1 MNGFIFWK
9 ETHWKSYSFC
19 VCDGKMIDS
28 SIHYGVKLIYS
39 RNESGTTKYR
49 ENKQEQ
55 NVTHLES
62 IEKARKKIRLRF
74 EHAFLYTHHHHNQRR
89 NHDYDDNEE
98 QENGEEKKDFILK
111 MLNIYT
117 DWMTVYKTMDETTGW
132 NKKFQDNL
140 FSEFKWNRKMT
151 LLHSKC
157 RFVDDQLNTMIGNLS
172 KTFVTIEFIS
182 KTQIQTHMAKLEW
195 SKKKEL

>member
-1 MNGFIFWK
+1 
-9 ETHWKSYSFC
+9 
-19 VCDGKMIDS
+19 MIDS

-62 IEKARKKIRLRF
+62 IEKARKKIRLLF
-74 EHAFLYTHHHHNQRR
+74 EHAFLYTHHRHNQRR

-117 DWMTVYKTMDETTGW
+117 D
-132 NKKFQDNL
+132 
-140 FSEFKWNRKMT
+140 
-151 LLHSKC
+151 
-157 RFVDDQLNTMIGNLS
+157 
-172 KTFVTIEFIS
+172 
-182 KTQIQTHMAKLEW
+182 
-195 SKKKEL
+195 